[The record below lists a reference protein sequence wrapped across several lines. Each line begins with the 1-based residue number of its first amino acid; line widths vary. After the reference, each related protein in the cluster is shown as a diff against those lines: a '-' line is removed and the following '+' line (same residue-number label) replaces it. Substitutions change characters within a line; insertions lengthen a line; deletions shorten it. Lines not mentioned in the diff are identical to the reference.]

1 MKKQSPMTPVAA
13 LFSARALAKQLAAAL
28 FDCKDPSGKRAERL
42 ALMYRCA
49 QGGEHMGG
57 GLCEAAVVEKLFQVL
72 TEKAT

>member
-42 ALMYRCA
+42 ALMYRC
-49 QGGEHMGG
+49 GSGEHMGG